1 MFIEAFLKGVA
12 AGLLIAAPVG
22 PVGVL
27 CVHRTLA
34 WGRIHGLLSGLGA
47 AVADALFAVI
57 VAFGLGFVSDFLLTQ
72 QKWLR
77 LGGGILL
84 LLLGIKNLLSKPPAP
99 DVAETQ
105 RSLAGDS
112 ASAFVLTVT
121 NPITILSFIGV
132 FAALGVTGENT
143 LVEADGLVLGVFS
156 GSALWWLTISGGVG
170 LIRRVMETV
179 FLRRVHIV
187 SGVVLLLF
195 GIGVLAALAL

>member
-1 MFIEAFLKGVA
+1 MFFEAFLKGVA

-34 WGRIHGLLSGLGA
+34 WGRVHGLLSGLGA
-47 AVADALFAVI
+47 AVADALFAAI

-112 ASAFVLTVT
+112 ASAFVLTIT